1 MFHNWKKN
9 TFLFLSGQALS
20 LFGSML
26 VQYAI
31 GWHLILKTGSGTMIS
46 LFAIAGFFPMFLI
59 SPFSG
64 VWADRFN
71 RKYLIN
77 ISDGVIALAS
87 LIVAVLFFLGY
98 EHVGILFVCA
108 VIRSFGQG
116 VQMPAVGAFI
126 PQIVPTEHLTRING
140 IQASIQSLCMFVAP
154 MISAALMAVASLE
167 SLFFLDVISAG
178 IGIAILFFFVKVP
191 KLETV
196 ETINDEHRKEIT
208 ISGVDYFR
216 DLKEGL
222 Q

>member
-1 MFHNWKKN
+1 MSNSLLNNWKKN
-9 TFLFLSGQALS
+9 TVLFLGGQALS
-20 LFGSML
+20 IFGSMI

-31 GWHLILKTGSGTMIS
+31 GWHIILKTGSGTMIS
-46 LFAIAGFFPMFLI
+46 LFAIAGFLPMFFI
-59 SPFSG
+59 SPFAG

-77 ISDGVIALAS
+77 ISDGIIALAS

-98 EHVGILFVCA
+98 EHIGILFVCA

-116 VQMPAVGAFI
+116 VQTPAVGAFI

-154 MISAALMAVASLE
+154 MVSAALMAFTPLE
-167 SLFFLDVISAG
+167 TLFLLDVVTAG

-191 KLETV
+191 KAETAQSAV
-196 ETINDEHRKEIT
+196 QDETE
-208 ISGVDYFR
+208 
-216 DLKEGL
+216 
-222 Q
+222 